1 MDATIERKKRVSKLR
16 KWLASKEL
24 DAAVFLK
31 EDIELN
37 NYNYVYYG
45 GGLAAEEYSAIIL
58 DVSGNTAAVVQE
70 HAYENVRSSDQ
81 FSKVLGTR
89 QSMDQ
94 LISAI
99 KDLTDGKYRVGAVRA
114 DSSSLTSNAAKK
126 LEQIAITPDQSLTEF
141 VYSERSRKS
150 DYEIEQI
157 ERAIRIGRKSLEK
170 TVDSL
175 KAGDK
180 LNEIALC
187 LKKSM
192 LDDGAASEPFPTDV
206 KIKRGVTE
214 KDLQRLERGSL
225 LLFDFGARLE
235 SQYLSDMGRTIP
247 FGPNKALTDLMDS
260 VCEIKRLGLRT
271 IRSGK
276 TGNEVRGEIDEII
289 HQFEYASV
297 HRPGHQ
303 IGLNVHEP
311 YEPNLAY
318 GEENNKPLQ
327 EQNVVTWEP
336 GIGLDNPELAPVRF
350 GLAHM
355 EDMVLVGGN
364 SKMLGNVPLKFW

>member
-1 MDATIERKKRVSKLR
+1 MDATLERKKRVSKLR

-99 KDLTDGKYRVGAVRA
+99 RDLTDGKYRVGAVRV

-126 LEQIAITPDQSLTEF
+126 LEQIAIMPDQSLTEF

-150 DYEIEQI
+150 DFEIEQI
-157 ERAIRIGRKSLEK
+157 EKAIRIGRKSLEK

-175 KAGDK
+175 KVGDK

-192 LDDGAASEPFPTDV
+192 LDEGAASESFATDV
-206 KIKRGVTE
+206 KIKQGVTE

-225 LLFDFGARLE
+225 LLFDFGVRLE

-247 FGPNKALTDLMDS
+247 FGANNALSDLMES

-289 HQFEYASV
+289 RKFEYVSV

-327 EQNVVTWEP
+327 ERNVVTWEP
-336 GIGLDNPELAPVRF
+336 GVGLNNPELAPVRF

-355 EDMVLVGGN
+355 EDMVLVGAN